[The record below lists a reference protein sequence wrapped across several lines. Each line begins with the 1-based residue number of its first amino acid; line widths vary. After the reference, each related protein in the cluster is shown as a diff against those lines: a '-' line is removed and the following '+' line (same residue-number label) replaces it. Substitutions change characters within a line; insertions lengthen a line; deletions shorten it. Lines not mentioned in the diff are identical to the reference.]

1 MLKVG
6 LKNVR
11 SFSSIGFIGLGQMGY
26 PMAVNLTNKAK
37 NSNAFFVNDFNNSTL
52 QKFVS
57 ENNHASKQLTPKA
70 LASQSKLIVTM
81 LPEGKHVREVYL
93 GANGILNGV
102 SKGTVLIDSSTIDPK
117 TSKEVAECAK
127 AQGCI
132 MVDAPVSGGTLG
144 AEAGTLTFM
153 VGSETIDYFNLV
165 KPYLQMMGKNIVYCG
180 TNGNG
185 QVAKIANNM
194 LLGISMLGT
203 SEAMN
208 LGVRLGME
216 PKLLANIL
224 NTSSGRCW
232 SSDTYNPCPGVL
244 PNVPAARDY
253 EGGFGVTLMAKDMG
267 LAVQAANESK
277 STVTLAAVAHQ
288 VYNQVGSTEGFQ
300 KKDFSSVF
308 KWLNDNAKKF

>member
-1 MLKVG
+1 MYW
-6 LKNVR
+6 
-11 SFSSIGFIGLGQMGY
+11 QMGY

-70 LASQSKLIVTM
+70 LASQSKLI
-81 LPEGKHVREVYL
+81 HVREVYL

-102 SKGTVLIDSSTIDPK
+102 SKDPK